1 MSNYSLETK
10 IFTLIRCFVLYAVGT
25 TGNALIIWTFVA
37 KKELRVIPNIFVVC
51 LAFVDLFIVGY
62 LLPFC
67 MYVMLVNDA
76 VIPTELC
83 QTNAILSHVVFTT
96 SVQYIMYIAVIRYFK
111 ICRSTRFKQI
121 FTVSKIIPLIISS
134 PSIGFIFALP
144 LFIDNTYWTFDH
156 TLHLCLFNRFASRTY
171 SLIYMTAC
179 LLTPVFITA
188 CAYYRIYCYVIKTK
202 KRLRGY
208 WKNTPAGRRLKK
220 EILITRSQFAVF
232 VSYLILYLPF
242 GITTFGSSA
251 NDFPEAFHSF
261 AMYFCF
267 ANSCMNSILYGVFNR
282 DMRKAYKNALCKN
295 KSAIEP
301 MNRVT
306 VSSIETR
313 TSLESAV

>member
-10 IFTLIRCFVLYAVGT
+10 IFTLIFCFVLYAVGT

-83 QTNAILSHVVFTT
+83 QTNAILSHVIFAT

-144 LFIDNTYWTFDH
+144 LFID
-156 TLHLCLFNRFASRTY
+156 
-171 SLIYMTAC
+171 I
-179 LLTPVFITA
+179 
-188 CAYYRIYCYVIKTK
+188 
-202 KRLRGY
+202 
-208 WKNTPAGRRLKK
+208 
-220 EILITRSQFAVF
+220 ILIGLSTILFICACSIDLLLE
-232 VSYLILYLPF
+232 LI
-242 GITTFGSSA
+242 
-251 NDFPEAFHSF
+251 H
-261 AMYFCF
+261 
-267 ANSCMNSILYGVFNR
+267 
-282 DMRKAYKNALCKN
+282 
-295 KSAIEP
+295 
-301 MNRVT
+301 
-306 VSSIETR
+306 
-313 TSLESAV
+313 